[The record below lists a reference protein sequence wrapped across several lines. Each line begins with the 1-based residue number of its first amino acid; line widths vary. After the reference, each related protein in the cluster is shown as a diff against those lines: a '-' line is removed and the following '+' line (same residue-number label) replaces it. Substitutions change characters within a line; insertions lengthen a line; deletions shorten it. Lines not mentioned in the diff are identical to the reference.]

1 MKVLVTGGT
10 GFVGACIVA
19 ALVEDGHDVR
29 LLVRSR
35 EQVATSL
42 APYGVDPARLE
53 SIVTGDVL
61 DTGAVA
67 AAIHGCEAVV
77 HAAAVFSLDSR
88 RVDEVLRTNER
99 AAELVLG
106 QACGAGLDPVVHI
119 SSTVTLTRF
128 GGSDPDLPLGDIPSP
143 YSRSKLAGEVVAR
156 RLQDE
161 GRPVVCVYPG
171 AVLGPHD
178 PYRGV
183 QSELL
188 RWQARGTFPLYPR
201 GALHVVD
208 VRTVAAVVRAVMEPG
223 RGPRRYVVP
232 GAHVGADLLYPTLAR
247 LQGRRRPHL
256 SPPAPVLRGL
266 TRAVDVVQRR
276 LPGRLHMPTDPEGI
290 ELMVRDTRLDDTP
303 ARTELGAEPVPF
315 EQSLRDTLQWLVDSG
330 RLPARYAPRDRK
342 SFGVVQP

>member
-29 LLVRSR
+29 LLVRSV
-35 EQVATSL
+35 ESVATSL

-53 SIVTGDVL
+53 SLVTGDVL
-61 DTGAVA
+61 DTDAVA
-67 AAIHGCEAVV
+67 TAIDGCEAVV
-77 HAAAVFSLDSR
+77 HAAAVFSLDTR
-88 RVDEVLRTNER
+88 RTDEVLRTNER

-106 QACGAGLDPVVHI
+106 QACAAGLDPVVHI
-119 SSTVTLTRF
+119 SSTVTLSRF
-128 GGSDPDLPLGDIPSP
+128 AGSGPDLPLGDISSP
-143 YSRSKLAGEVVAR
+143 YSRSKVAGEVVAR

-232 GAHVGADLLYPTLAR
+232 GAHVGADLLYPTLAT

-256 SPPAPVLRGL
+256 SPPATVLRGL
-266 TRAVDVVQRR
+266 TRLLDVVQRR

-290 ELMVRDTRLDDTP
+290 ELLVRDTRLDDSP
-303 ARTELGAEPVPF
+303 ARTELGVQPVRF
-315 EQSLRDTLQWLVDSG
+315 EQSVRDTLVWLVDSG
-330 RLPARYAPRDRK
+330 RLPARYGPRDRK
-342 SFGVVQP
+342 PAAAAQA